1 MAKSQKEPTGEG
13 NLPANLI
20 HSLTAAVTIGD
31 ARHAAQLLI
40 DSNTLPE
47 QINSVEKVFV
57 ITKYGRELGLD
68 EMTALNSLHII
79 KGKVTMGYQLMGSL
93 LKKHN
98 YQCNIIKD
106 FTPVE
111 DANGNPILDAK
122 GNPTNYETIIE
133 FKWVPQKYIDLAEK
147 FDKADLVQVFTH
159 IERRT
164 WKEFDTAGYIK
175 NQWKTLPKLMMR
187 IRTFTFG
194 ARFIAPEALQNVYE
208 TSEIA
213 DMGGVN
219 YVVSKEGKVVFE
231 EAVDAIE
238 TPEIIIDK

>member
-13 NLPANLI
+13 NLPAKLIQNL
-20 HSLTAAVTIGD
+20 TEAQTIGE
-31 ARHAAQLLI
+31 ARHVAQLLI

-47 QINSVEKVFV
+47 NINSVEKVFV

-79 KGKVTMGYQLMGSL
+79 KGKVTMGYQLIGSL

-98 YQCNIIKD
+98 YQWNVLRD
-106 FTPVE
+106 FEPVL
-111 DANGNPILDAK
+111 DANGNPILDK
-122 GNPTNYETIIE
+122 GGNPTNFETVIE

-147 FDKADLVQVFTH
+147 FDKSDLVQVFTH

-164 WKEFDTAGYIK
+164 WNEFSKAGYIK
-175 NQWKTLPKLMMR
+175 NQWNTLPKLMMR

-213 DMGGVN
+213 DISGVN
-219 YVVSKEGKVVFE
+219 YMVDNEGNVIYE
-231 EAVDAIE
+231 ESVDAIE